1 MINLETCA
9 HGIREALDECHEHMS
24 PMKAGEL
31 QIGKRA
37 TGGDWQD
44 ITAETIDRH
53 KKMVTTYEG
62 ILRMLS
68 AKLQGGI

>member
-1 MINLETCA
+1 MINLETYA

-24 PMKAGEL
+24 PMEAGEL

-37 TGGDWQD
+37 NGADWQD

-53 KKMVTTYEG
+53 KKMITTYEG
-62 ILRMLS
+62 ILKVIS
-68 AKLQGGI
+68 AKLQGGF